1 MGKGK
6 ESKAE
11 DPQGNLKV
19 LFSNK
24 YRKENERDVLNSRRQ
39 KQTAFFFQNKMVPC
53 ETPIVPVVFHLN
65 VHALFLLLILSYFFF
80 SPKIS

>member
-39 KQTAFFFQNKMVPC
+39 KQTIFFPEQNGTM
-53 ETPIVPVVFHLN
+53 
-65 VHALFLLLILSYFFF
+65 
-80 SPKIS
+80 

>member
-1 MGKGK
+1 MTQQIQKHFYAIKRCIFLIASSKLHQMGKGK

-39 KQTAFFFQNKMVPC
+39 KQTIFFPEQNGTM
-53 ETPIVPVVFHLN
+53 
-65 VHALFLLLILSYFFF
+65 
-80 SPKIS
+80 